1 VTLKAPLFAST
12 LCLAI
17 LALSCNGAVIK
28 TPTPVTAST
37 VLTPDRG
44 SLVFAD
50 EFTDSAAGWST
61 DKSAAFKAS
70 FSPSGYVIVS
80 RDLADD
86 EVASPYVIPKDQL
99 SVSVTATQS
108 PNSPTESGFGAA
120 CDRGLKQQT
129 MSYDFTVQIDG
140 TWGVFRYDQRPGA
153 TNQQALLK
161 QGTSPKAPGAT
172 SITVELMCATLSDGI
187 TTRLVMFVNSTQVAD
202 ITDPVTDLPRL
213 GWLGGLVVS
222 NDGSAPTTVTATH
235 YEERDLTL

>member
-1 VTLKAPLFAST
+1 MTVKAPLFAST

-17 LALSCNGAVIK
+17 LALSCNGAIIK
-28 TPTPVTAST
+28 TPKPVTGST
-37 VLTPDRG
+37 ALTPDRG
-44 SLVFAD
+44 ALVFSD
-50 EFTDSAAGWST
+50 DFTDSAAGWST
-61 DKSAAFKAS
+61 DKSADFNAS
-70 FSPSGYVIVS
+70 FSQSGYMIVS
-80 RDLADD
+80 RDFADD

-108 PNSPTESGFGAA
+108 SDSPTGSGFGAA

-129 MSYDFTVQIDG
+129 ISYDFTVQIDG

-153 TNQQALLK
+153 PNPQARLK

-202 ITDPVTDLPRL
+202 ITDPVADLPRL
-213 GWLGGLVVS
+213 GWLGGLVVR
-222 NDGSAPTTVTATH
+222 NDGSGPTTVTATH
-235 YEERDLTL
+235 YAERDLTL